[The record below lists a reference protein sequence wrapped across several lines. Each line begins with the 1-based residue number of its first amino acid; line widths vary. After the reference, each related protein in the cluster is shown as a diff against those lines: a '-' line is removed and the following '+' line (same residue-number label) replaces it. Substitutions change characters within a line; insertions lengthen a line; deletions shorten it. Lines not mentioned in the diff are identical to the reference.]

1 MDRLSKIKQAI
12 GGDNI
17 NVDDKTIERV
27 FGDSLLNDDFDDADW
42 DNKMA
47 EIFNEQYYEAELE
60 KPTWDDDDD
69 EIMGGDINSDEED
82 EEEQEEE
89 EEEKEE
95 DNASEEP
102 PHKNPG
108 KIYLKLKIC

>member
-1 MDRLSKIKQAI
+1 MMILMMLIGIIK
-12 GGDNI
+12 
-17 NVDDKTIERV
+17 
-27 FGDSLLNDDFDDADW
+27 
-42 DNKMA
+42 
-47 EIFNEQYYEAELE
+47 EIFEQYYEAELE

-82 EEEQEEE
+82 EEEQEEK
-89 EEEKEE
+89 EEKEE